1 MRFFAEENNQ
11 PSMSINLITATH
23 LDFEP
28 FVGQKFDVEIDGG
41 KVELV
46 LDNIKLNKSSNIRDN
61 HLEIDGVVYPPRQS
75 FALTFEG
82 PREPV
87 LDPRTYSVL
96 HDKAG
101 TMELFV
107 SAFRQDHDCMLYETV
122 FT

>member
-1 MRFFAEENNQ
+1 M
-11 PSMSINLITATH
+11 PINLITATH
-23 LDFEP
+23 SDFEP
-28 FVGQKFDVEIDGG
+28 FVGQKFDVAIEGG

-46 LDNIKLNKSSNIRDN
+46 LDNVKIIKSSNIRDN
-61 HLEIDGVVYPPRQS
+61 HLEIDGVVYPVRQP

-82 PREPV
+82 PREPI
-87 LDPRTYSVL
+87 LEPITYSVF

-101 TMELFV
+101 KMELFV